1 MKKQL
6 FEWYQYVAPAVLTPL
21 SFALWWNTY
30 GGDIWLTLIAWLIP
44 VLYAYIVPG
53 VGTNI
58 LKVWE
63 FDTRFRLGRFR
74 PHHGFVF
81 GSATATIAW
90 ACHMGVAE
98 DLPDIIRT
106 GLVFASVLGFWN
118 ILYDVKALDSG
129 ILRVYNQPWADG
141 KDSAAVAMDYG
152 PWFFAGFGLVYG
164 AGVGVAERLAGTGD
178 LDGFGFAWV
187 FPLILI
193 SAIAFPVWGY
203 RRRSFKVHGHSGCHP
218 VAKEEH

>member
-1 MKKQL
+1 LKKRL

-21 SFALWWNTY
+21 SFALWWKTY
-30 GGDIWLTLIAWLIP
+30 GGDIWLTLIAWAIP

-81 GSATATIAW
+81 GSATAMIAW
-90 ACHMGVAE
+90 ACHAGAAD
-98 DLPDIIRT
+98 DLGDIIRT
-106 GLVFASVLGFWN
+106 SLVFASILGMCN

-164 AGVGVAERLAGTGD
+164 AGVGISERLAATGE
-178 LDGFGFAWV
+178 LDGFSFAGL

-193 SAIAFPVWGY
+193 LSIAFPVWGY
-203 RRRSFKVHGHSGCHP
+203 RGRSFKVHGHSGCRP
-218 VAKEEH
+218 VTKDES